1 MSNIIKISAVT
12 LRISNMK
19 RSCKFYSQ
27 IPGFKL
33 VYGGSANDSFSTFQI
48 GSIQHS
54 VYLNL
59 ELINNA
65 DLRNPDNDKDR
76 RNFGR
81 IIFHVDD
88 VDKIYLFFRN
98 SKEISKNI
106 SFEQPPKNAPWG
118 ERYFHIREPDGYELS
133 FAKPIEKEI

>member
-1 MSNIIKISAVT
+1 V
-12 LRISNMK
+12 
-19 RSCKFYSQ
+19 
-27 IPGFKL
+27 
-33 VYGGSANDSFSTFQI
+33 NDSFSTFLI
-48 GSIQHS
+48 GSIQHP

-65 DLRNPDNDKDR
+65 DLRNIDNDKDR

-106 SFEQPPKNAPWG
+106 SFEQPSKNAPWG